1 MIGRPLGA
9 VVMLMALAS
18 ASTAVAQAPAP
29 ANAAPVVQATVPP
42 STDDDLFR
50 LGNDALQAG
59 RPAEAIGDFEALADR
74 EHVDPAISF
83 NRGLAYAGRVAID
96 RAEPGDVGQAIA
108 GFEEARA
115 LTRDDALRD
124 SADASIVALRT
135 VVAKRAARSGGSVV
149 TPATPVSLAIA
160 QSLGKSGWAYV
171 ALGASALL
179 TLALFFR
186 LRRGTGSRFE
196 TAGNLGIVLTV
207 PLLAAG
213 LAFAYVERTDR
224 RSGYDA
230 VVIRERIEVRD
241 AAGKVDVVYEGAKV
255 RVTSDVGDRV
265 HVRYGEL
272 EGNVDRTSLRRLA
285 SLD

>member
-1 MIGRPLGA
+1 MTGRALGA
-9 VVMLMALAS
+9 FAMVVAMAVVRA
-18 ASTAVAQAPAP
+18 AAAQAPAP
-29 ANAAPVVQATVPP
+29 TMVQAPAPP
-42 STDDDLFR
+42 SSDDDLFR
-50 LGNDALQAG
+50 LGNDALRAG
-59 RPAEAIGDFEALADR
+59 RPAEAIGAFEALADR
-74 EHVDPAISF
+74 ERVDPAISF

-115 LTRDDALRD
+115 LTRDGALRE

-160 QSLGKSGWAYV
+160 QSLGTNGWAFV

-186 LRRGTGSRFE
+186 LRRGAASRFE
-196 TAGNLGIVLTV
+196 TAGNLGVVLSA

-224 RSGYDA
+224 RGGYDA

-255 RVTSDVGDRV
+255 RITSDVGDRV
-265 HVRYGEL
+265 RVRYGEL

>member
-1 MIGRPLGA
+1 MMGRPRAA
-9 VVMLMALAS
+9 VVMLLAMAS
-18 ASTAVAQAPAP
+18 ASAAAAQAPAP
-29 ANAAPVVQATVPP
+29 VVQAAVAP
-42 STDDDLFR
+42 SSDDDLFR

-115 LTRDDALRD
+115 LTRDGALRD

-160 QSLGKSGWAYV
+160 QSLGMNGWAYV

-186 LRRGTGSRFE
+186 LRRHLAAGSRFE
-196 TAGNLGIVLTV
+196 TAGNLGIVLSV
-207 PLLAAG
+207 PLLGAG
-213 LAFAYVERTDR
+213 LAFAYVERADR
-224 RSGYDA
+224 RGGYDA
-230 VVIRERIEVRD
+230 VVIRERIEIRD

-255 RVTSDVGDRV
+255 RITSDAGDRV
-265 HVRYGEL
+265 RVRYGEL
-272 EGNVDRTSLRRLA
+272 EGNVDRTALRRLA
-285 SLD
+285 TLD